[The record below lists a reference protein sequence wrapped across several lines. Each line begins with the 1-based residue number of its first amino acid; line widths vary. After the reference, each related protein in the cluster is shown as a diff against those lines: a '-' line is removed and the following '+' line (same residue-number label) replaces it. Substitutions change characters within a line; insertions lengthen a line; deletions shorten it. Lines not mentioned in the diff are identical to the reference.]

1 MLQGAYLSQMA
12 SRPAPKKRHLPTSPF
27 APPVEPVIEVFEVED
42 RVSHDTY
49 GVGTV
54 VSLSTGIVTVDF
66 GSQTVRISSPYSKL
80 EKL

>member
-1 MLQGAYLSQMA
+1 MA

-27 APPVEPVIEVFEVED
+27 APPVEPVIEVFEVGG

-66 GSQTVRISSPYSKL
+66 GSQTVRIPSPYTKL

>member
-1 MLQGAYLSQMA
+1 MA

-54 VSLSTGIVTVDF
+54 VNVSTGIVTVDF
-66 GSQTVRISSPYSKL
+66 GSQTVRISSPFSKL